1 MLEQYEAVGTIYFVI
16 DPSDGESLIDAYAIV
31 TANVEYEPA
40 SSDCPASCNYTINP
54 EYTVHYEINAE
65 EIDPA
70 MLKGCEFEVYTYLIL
85 DSNPR
90 WATARYKTIDELIEK
105 EKLCV
110 EWD

>member
-1 MLEQYEAVGTIYFVI
+1 
-16 DPSDGESLIDAYAIV
+16 
-31 TANVEYEPA
+31 
-40 SSDCPASCNYTINP
+40 
-54 EYTVHYEINAE
+54 
-65 EIDPA
+65 
-70 MLKGCEFEVYTYLIL
+70 MLKGCEFDVYTYLIL